1 MAKKEKVE
9 VTNINDEEV
18 AEKEITPKKRKS
30 PNRKITEQ
38 QDKFCMLIAH
48 GTEPLEA
55 MLQVYPNRKKY
66 NKGNQNQILKQM
78 LDSNVVKKRLEELYS
93 ELRQNEVLGDMY
105 DFDKGVHLLL
115 DNIRLAKE
123 RIENEMLTESL
134 HRIILTSVQEL
145 NRMYGFNIIDKDGNK
160 AGTMNV
166 TFVNVNEVTADMMEV
181 SVDGKK

>member
-1 MAKKEKVE
+1 MTKKEKVE

-66 NKGNQNQILKQM
+66 NKGNQNQILKH
-78 LDSNVVKKRLEELYS
+78 LKPKKIKRL
-93 ELRQNEVLGDMY
+93 
-105 DFDKGVHLLL
+105 K
-115 DNIRLAKE
+115 
-123 RIENEMLTESL
+123 
-134 HRIILTSVQEL
+134 
-145 NRMYGFNIIDKDGNK
+145 NREG
-160 AGTMNV
+160 
-166 TFVNVNEVTADMMEV
+166 
-181 SVDGKK
+181 

>member
-1 MAKKEKVE
+1 MNKSSFFGQDLWIQYASEFESVEDVSAKLQS
-9 VTNINDEEV
+9 
-18 AEKEITPKKRKS
+18 R
-30 PNRKITEQ
+30 Q
-38 QDKFCMLIAH
+38 IA
-48 GTEPLEA
+48 
-55 MLQVYPNRKKY
+55 
-66 NKGNQNQILKQM
+66 
-78 LDSNVVKKRLEELYS
+78 VKKRLEELYS